1 MNSRWLLPAAL
12 ALGAVVLVALWYS
25 GSTDR
30 SRDTRPAATAPTDD
44 GIPLFIRWHAGSA
57 QQYSVVSDSSM
68 RMDAATTTGA
78 SSVRV
83 HLQGRLN
90 ALTLEAGVDEAVVG
104 IQLSSVELK
113 INDVTD
119 AEINSALGKPFR
131 VRFATD
137 GMPQTFEFPAG
148 VSTRNRSILENLV
161 RTFQVSIGS
170 DDAWV
175 VLETNGSGPY
185 EAEYKR
191 TAPARFD
198 KSKLRFN
205 STTAGMVPWSELKS
219 NEAIRLE
226 AGQDWLASM
235 TVTETMRSDNGT
247 GPVMA
252 VSNRA
257 SLDLI
262 PGAVLAL
269 RPEIW
274 QFEATAAAIDDMATA
289 KIQRQVPGI
298 TPEEARRQIL
308 ATVPELDAAAQRRLG
323 LIHRLSDLVL
333 VDDSMPAVIL
343 ELLKTQDLNDRTR
356 SDLFLVLERAGSDS
370 AQAAL
375 VEVITDNSW
384 SLQDGLRAI
393 VAMSDVRT
401 PATESITALW
411 DTTQAYTGGDDR
423 YRMAS
428 SATFALGTIGKTLNA
443 ANDPEYAD
451 LRSNLLGNAMSG
463 NTRDATLANEVV
475 VLLDDS
481 EPAVR
486 RATALS
492 LGSLG
497 TDQVADRLV
506 SQYRR
511 EDNVYVRGAIAES
524 LQSWTQ
530 PTDDAMAMFRQ
541 TVLTEVDESSRYNIA
556 VLLGDNLAAFPQNE
570 PVLREIMRSEQSKRI
585 RQKVAD
591 ALAANKSSP

>member
-175 VLETNGSGPY
+175 VLETNGSGTY

-198 KSKLRFN
+198 KSKLRF
-205 STTAGMVPWSELKS
+205 
-219 NEAIRLE
+219 
-226 AGQDWLASM
+226 
-235 TVTETMRSDNGT
+235 
-247 GPVMA
+247 
-252 VSNRA
+252 
-257 SLDLI
+257 
-262 PGAVLAL
+262 
-269 RPEIW
+269 
-274 QFEATAAAIDDMATA
+274 
-289 KIQRQVPGI
+289 
-298 TPEEARRQIL
+298 
-308 ATVPELDAAAQRRLG
+308 
-323 LIHRLSDLVL
+323 
-333 VDDSMPAVIL
+333 
-343 ELLKTQDLNDRTR
+343 
-356 SDLFLVLERAGSDS
+356 
-370 AQAAL
+370 
-375 VEVITDNSW
+375 
-384 SLQDGLRAI
+384 
-393 VAMSDVRT
+393 
-401 PATESITALW
+401 
-411 DTTQAYTGGDDR
+411 
-423 YRMAS
+423 
-428 SATFALGTIGKTLNA
+428 
-443 ANDPEYAD
+443 
-451 LRSNLLGNAMSG
+451 
-463 NTRDATLANEVV
+463 
-475 VLLDDS
+475 
-481 EPAVR
+481 
-486 RATALS
+486 
-492 LGSLG
+492 
-497 TDQVADRLV
+497 
-506 SQYRR
+506 
-511 EDNVYVRGAIAES
+511 
-524 LQSWTQ
+524 
-530 PTDDAMAMFRQ
+530 
-541 TVLTEVDESSRYNIA
+541 
-556 VLLGDNLAAFPQNE
+556 
-570 PVLREIMRSEQSKRI
+570 
-585 RQKVAD
+585 
-591 ALAANKSSP
+591 